1 MDMPKRPARVA
12 LVAALLLAAVSGCG
26 GGKNAAKPITT
37 KTTTTPDQA
46 VFKATLS
53 APNHHPVVNEKW
65 PVTVKVTNLADKPIA
80 ATVQM
85 TVLFAGAQVGQ
96 VDNGK
101 IYHFKGRH
109 HEIIT
114 WPAASVGRQLTLQ
127 FVVKAGGMTKKILWP
142 IVVTRKK

>member
-1 MDMPKRPARVA
+1 MRVA
-12 LVAALLLAAVSGCG
+12 AAVAALLLAAVSGCG
-26 GGKNAAKPITT
+26 GGRNTAKATT
-37 KTTTTPDQA
+37 KATTTPDQA
-46 VFKATLS
+46 VFKATLT

-65 PVTVKVTNLADKPIA
+65 PIAVKVTNLADKPIA